1 VVDSSN
7 SAISFISSFRTRR
20 TAQCADS
27 VEDRTTESGVDASR
41 RTVSD
46 RVDASRR
53 TVSDRVDA
61 SRRTKSFFSSSDK
74 IALKSI
80 IRGLAPLCVDFIL
93 FYA

>member
-20 TAQCADS
+20 TVS
-27 VEDRTTESGVDASR
+27 DRVDASR

-80 IRGLAPLCVDFIL
+80 IRGLAPLCVPPKVACVDFIL

>member
-1 VVDSSN
+1 MVDSSN

-20 TAQCADS
+20 TVS
-27 VEDRTTESGVDASR
+27 VVKPLDASR
-41 RTVSD
+41 RTTSG
-46 RVDASRR
+46 RL
-53 TVSDRVDA
+53 DA

-80 IRGLAPLCVDFIL
+80 IRGLAPLCVPSLVACVDFIL